1 MRGRGAGARPTGP
14 TPARPESSEHRS
26 RAKVL
31 GEPDIHRAE
40 VASTESEPREG
51 RSEAVAVGELYR
63 AHARFVAGL
72 LTKLGARREDVEDV
86 VQEVF
91 LIAHRRGGFV
101 PGAAKPTT
109 WLGEIAVRVWSNWRR
124 SQRRKPLEPAGDLA
138 SEAGGSDP
146 ERAASAQRALS
157 RVQRCLEALDLEH
170 RTVFVLFELEGQS
183 GADIAAA
190 LGVPVGTVHRR
201 LHTAR
206 KRFRES
212 YGVPDEVEHG

>member
-1 MRGRGAGARPTGP
+1 MKDRGAGARPSAP
-14 TPARPESSEHRS
+14 APARPPDSER

-31 GEPDIHRAE
+31 GEPDMHRAE

-51 RSEAVAVGELYR
+51 RSEAVAVGALYR
-63 AHARFVAGL
+63 AHARFVTGL
-72 LTKLGARREDVEDV
+72 VTKLGARREDVEDV

-124 SQRRKPLEPAGDLA
+124 TQRRKPLEPAGDLA
-138 SEAGGSDP
+138 REAGGSDP

-212 YGVPDEVEHG
+212 YGAPGEVEHG